1 LKRAL
6 SCTVQQA
13 YAKRKLTDRAVLY
26 VGFECNAKCRFC
38 YYAEL
43 DKEQRKWKPLTKLK
57 QEASMFRNVYNNKSV
72 DITGGEPTIYPEI
85 VKLVEFC
92 DSIGLKPTIITN
104 GIRTADKK
112 FLGEL
117 KKAGLRDLL
126 ISVQGY
132 KTKMTKITGVKG
144 HYKKILETFKNCN
157 ELGIP
162 FRINCVIHKLNYQD
176 LDKIARLVCKHGA
189 KVVNFIVF
197 NPYYK
202 WTEKNKID
210 FQARHSEI
218 SPYLSKAINEVEKH
232 GIECNVRYFPF
243 CFLPKEQ
250 RHTIMNWMQLSYDE
264 HEWDFACVD
273 SKTEILTKKG
283 WKTIHNLTRNDEVMT
298 LSQKGMLEWQK
309 IQQIHKYDLTK
320 PIEVFEYKG
329 VTTDLVFT
337 KNHTFPVK
345 RKNGFELKKLSEIKP
360 SNVIRKTGKWI
371 GKEQKEIEFYC
382 KYLGNVRIEMRDW
395 CKFLGIWL
403 AEGYTS
409 YSKNNQE
416 YKIGISQSKDSK
428 YYKDIDNLMKRLPFK
443 YWKNDKGFG
452 FQCKSVAEY
461 LHRFGNRSYNKRIPR
476 KIKELPV
483 EYLKELLEWMIKGDG
498 NSFKT
503 RTPNGYTTTIT
514 RYCTASE
521 QLADDLQ
528 EIALKIGYGATK
540 RILHRKGLKA
550 PNGRGNYDLYR
561 LTILKSK
568 NYKINHKRTKTV
580 KYKGVLWCVTVP
592 NHTIYVRRNGCP
604 VFTGN
609 SWYRWTNEMQLSLL
623 LESGFREVFST
634 NKYDALYN
642 TFALRIRRQ
651 LYVKPSTCAGCFAKN
666 ICDGLTKQYFARF
679 GQYELEPI
687 KDMFETKDPLYYKIE
702 KIRGEKNDRK
712 GKR

>member
-1 LKRAL
+1 
-6 SCTVQQA
+6 
-13 YAKRKLTDRAVLY
+13 VLY

-38 YYAEL
+38 YFAEL

-117 KKAGLRDLL
+117 KKARLRDLL

-210 FQARHSEI
+210 FQAQHSEI
-218 SPYLSKAINEVEKH
+218 SPYLSKAINEVEKQ
-232 GIECNVRYFPF
+232 GIECNVRYLPF

-250 RHTIMNWMQLSYDE
+250 RHTIMNWMQLSYDKW
-264 HEWDFACVD
+264 EWD
-273 SKTEILTKKG
+273 
-283 WKTIHNLTRNDEVMT
+283 
-298 LSQKGMLEWQK
+298 
-309 IQQIHKYDLTK
+309 
-320 PIEVFEYKG
+320 
-329 VTTDLVFT
+329 
-337 KNHTFPVK
+337 
-345 RKNGFELKKLSEIKP
+345 
-360 SNVIRKTGKWI
+360 
-371 GKEQKEIEFYC
+371 
-382 KYLGNVRIEMRDW
+382 
-395 CKFLGIWL
+395 
-403 AEGYTS
+403 
-409 YSKNNQE
+409 
-416 YKIGISQSKDSK
+416 
-428 YYKDIDNLMKRLPFK
+428 
-443 YWKNDKGFG
+443 
-452 FQCKSVAEY
+452 
-461 LHRFGNRSYNKRIPR
+461 
-476 KIKELPV
+476 
-483 EYLKELLEWMIKGDG
+483 
-498 NSFKT
+498 
-503 RTPNGYTTTIT
+503 
-514 RYCTASE
+514 AS
-521 QLADDLQ
+521 
-528 EIALKIGYGATK
+528 
-540 RILHRKGLKA
+540 
-550 PNGRGNYDLYR
+550 
-561 LTILKSK
+561 
-568 NYKINHKRTKTV
+568 
-580 KYKGVLWCVTVP
+580 
-592 NHTIYVRRNGCP
+592 
-604 VFTGN
+604 
-609 SWYRWTNEMQLSLL
+609 SWHRWTNEMQLSLL